1 MIPSSTFKA
10 ATLGFGLWDE
20 PVGARPALLRVS
32 YRLGL
37 LHWDIWTELQS
48 PNLVWVTALDMM
60 CADFIPS
67 SGTQLG

>member
-1 MIPSSTFKA
+1 MGT
-10 ATLGFGLWDE
+10 
-20 PVGARPALLRVS
+20 RPALVSVS

-37 LHWDIWTELQS
+37 FHWGIWTELPS

-67 SGTQLG
+67 SGTQPG